1 MQKLPTVLALSTTVL
16 VLAVSLSGC
25 EQSDPDSPAFKR
37 RQAFKQIVRAAEPL
51 GKMARGKDPYQPDTF
66 IDRAHDLQQVAGLPW
81 DHFSP
86 PQPTDREKTR
96 AKPEIWQQPDK
107 FEAKRQDFIAAV
119 NGVVAAGDSR
129 SLDRVRP
136 AVEKLENA
144 CMSCHKAFRAD

>member
-1 MQKLPTVLALSTTVL
+1 
-16 VLAVSLSGC
+16 
-25 EQSDPDSPAFKR
+25 
-37 RQAFKQIVRAAEPL
+37 
-51 GKMARGKDPYQPDTF
+51 MARGKDPYQPDTF
-66 IDRAHDLQQVAGLPW
+66 IDRAHELQQVAGLPW

-107 FEAKRQDFIAAV
+107 FEARRQDFIAAV

>member
-1 MQKLPTVLALSTTVL
+1 MHQPLALVLGTFVLALATG
-16 VLAVSLSGC
+16 LAGC
-25 EQSDPDSPAFKR
+25 DQPDPNSPAFKR

-66 IDRAHDLQQVAGLPW
+66 AERAHELQQVAGLPW
-81 DHFSP
+81 DHFPP

-96 AKPEIWQQPDK
+96 ALPAIWQRPAE
-107 FEAKRQDFIAAV
+107 FEAKRQDFVAAV
-119 NGVVAAGDSR
+119 SGVVAAGDAR

>member
-1 MQKLPTVLALSTTVL
+1 MPTSPTALVLSTAAL
-16 VLAVSLSGC
+16 ALAVSLAGC
-25 EQSDPDSPAFKR
+25 EQPDPNSPAFQR

-66 IDRAHDLQQVAGLPW
+66 IERAHELQQVAGLPW
-81 DHFSP
+81 EHFPP

-96 AKPEIWQQPDK
+96 AKPVIWQQPEK
-107 FEAKRQDFIAAV
+107 FEAERQNFIAAV
-119 NGVVAAGDSR
+119 HGVVAAGDTR

-136 AVEKLENA
+136 AVEKLENV